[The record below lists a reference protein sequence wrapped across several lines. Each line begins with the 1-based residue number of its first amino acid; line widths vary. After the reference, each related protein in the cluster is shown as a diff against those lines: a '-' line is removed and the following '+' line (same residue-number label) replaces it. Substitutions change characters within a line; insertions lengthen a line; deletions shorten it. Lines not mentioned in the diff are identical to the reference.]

1 MVSLRHY
8 EWKGRK
14 FPRVTSIIGGGYPK
28 ESLVYWAARE
38 AAEYAVNDMNKWWD
52 ADIGAPR
59 PEDDSLFPLPK
70 YMKLSPT
77 EAAIQRIK
85 TAPFKKRDAK
95 ANVGSAVHKALEL
108 HQGGADFEE
117 AVAGVS
123 AEHEGYVYG
132 ALKFLDHFDPLILA
146 TETTVYS
153 RKHSYAGTLDMLAE
167 VSGRGCAVID
177 FKTSKDAY
185 PDMGLQLA
193 AYANAD
199 FMVVDEKEKKLPKVD
214 LGIIVILKPHGGYK
228 AQPFNDLNRHFEAF
242 LAAKQ
247 IWEHKKVKMDEE
259 LIF

>member
-28 ESLVYWAARE
+28 ESLMFWAAKE
-38 AAEYAVNDMNKWWD
+38 AAEYAVNHVGSWAREYDGVILPTDREAVVN
-52 ADIGAPR
+52 DIKR
-59 PEDDSLFPLPK
+59 
-70 YMKLSPT
+70 
-77 EAAIQRIK
+77 
-85 TAPFKKRDAK
+85 APFKKRDAK

-228 AQPFNDLNRHFEAF
+228 AQPFNDLDRHFEAF